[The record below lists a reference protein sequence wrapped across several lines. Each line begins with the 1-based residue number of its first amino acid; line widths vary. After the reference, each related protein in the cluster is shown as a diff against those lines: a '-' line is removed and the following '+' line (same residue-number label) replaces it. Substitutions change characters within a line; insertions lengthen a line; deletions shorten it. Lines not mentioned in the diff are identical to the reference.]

1 MAITITDT
9 EMTSDVPSV
18 TAGYREHTAAD
29 GFGAR
34 ILSTSPGRLLTRD
47 GAYAAL
53 EVAELIA
60 RDGGGLCR

>member
-1 MAITITDT
+1 MAVTVTGT

-18 TAGYREHTAAD
+18 TAGYRQRAAAD
-29 GFGAR
+29 GSGAW
-34 ILSTSPGRLLTRD
+34 ILSASPGRLLTRD

-60 RDGGGLCR
+60 LDGGGLCR